1 MKRYEDI
8 KFKLE
13 EKKLK
18 KVYKTMLFPEIEK
31 DIEDIYI
38 RTLASDRMDSIA
50 FSYYDD
56 VTLWWVIAQANNIG
70 KGTMQVEPGTILQI
84 PNPSRL
90 ADILTDLHELNK
102 NRL

>member
-1 MKRYEDI
+1 MKRYQDI
-8 KFKLE
+8 KLKLE
-13 EKKLK
+13 ELKQK

-38 RTLASDRMDSIA
+38 RTVASDRMDQIA

-90 ADILTDLHELNK
+90 PSILTDLENLNK
-102 NRL
+102 DRL

>member
-1 MKRYEDI
+1 MKRYQDI

-13 EKKLK
+13 ELKQK

-90 ADILTDLHELNK
+90 PSILTDLENLNK

>member
-1 MKRYEDI
+1 MKRYQEI

-13 EKKLK
+13 EIKKK

-31 DIEDIYI
+31 HMDDIYI

-70 KGTMQVEPGTILQI
+70 KGTMQIEPGTILQI
-84 PNPSRL
+84 PNPTRL
-90 ADILTDLHELNK
+90 ASILFDLHKINK
-102 NRL
+102 NRD